1 MGLDNMFSAFCQ
13 IFLDKIKKMLSNK
26 SSLIK
31 YNPSFVNMHNRGRE
45 KNTKI
50 KNSKILPFH
59 SKILPF
65 SFLTG
70 VKNGGVDGLDHAKY
84 YPQLQKLQFI
94 CSTTY
99 Y

>member
-26 SSLIK
+26 STLIK
-31 YNPSFVNMHNRGRE
+31 YNSASVNTPNRGTA
-45 KNTKI
+45 KNVKI

-70 VKNGGVDGLDHAKY
+70 VKNGESDSPDHIKY
-84 YPQLQKLQFI
+84 YLQLQKLQFI
-94 CSTTY
+94 
-99 Y
+99 